1 MGTGKFRNPAHS
13 QGEHFC
19 ICTKQNWL
27 QACSRCHSTFKLV
40 ILLVH
45 RITMFLW
52 KLYSRYTD
60 NFQISWAKLSSA
72 ALTIHVCWDIHGIKR
87 TQRWLEMFQPLGQ
100 NRNKE
105 NSRAKQCCAPTCF
118 PTLLSA
124 ALVNQSRSLRVI
136 HYHMGQLGPLWEGLV
151 STSIIA
157 QP

>member
-87 TQRWLEMFQPLGQ
+87 TQRWLEMFQPLVKIETRKTAEQ
-100 NRNKE
+100 
-105 NSRAKQCCAPTCF
+105 S
-118 PTLLSA
+118 SA
-124 ALVNQSRSLRVI
+124 APQ
-136 HYHMGQLGPLWEGLV
+136 LV
-151 STSIIA
+151 SPPCWA
-157 QP
+157 QPWWIRAARSVSFITIGASWDHCGKGSSALPL